1 MPRSALNDPGRLEL
15 MLDLDLLRPQVDPS
29 FDRVTA
35 LAATATGRPT
45 ALITFIG
52 PEGQWVG
59 SRYGWD
65 QPFHPLSES
74 FCIHTLIDDRFV
86 EVPDASVDPRF
97 VRNPLVVGKPAVRF
111 YAGYP
116 LQLGGHV
123 LGALCLLDQAP
134 GRLGE
139 SDAQTLE
146 RLAGLVCDL
155 LKLRLDRA
163 RAEGA
168 RLKATTLLEEMRRST
183 GQS

>member
-1 MPRSALNDPGRLEL
+1 MPKAALYDPGRLEL
-15 MLDLDLLRPQVDPS
+15 MRALDLLRPHVDPA

-45 ALITFIG
+45 ALITFLG
-52 PEGQWVG
+52 PEGQWVA

-74 FCIHTLIDDRFV
+74 FCIHTLIDDQFV
-86 EVPDASVDPRF
+86 EVCDAALDSRF
-97 VRNPLVVGKPAVRF
+97 VLNPLVTGKPAVRF

-123 LGALCLLDQAP
+123 LGALCLLDQMP
-134 GRLGE
+134 GHLIE
-139 SDAQTLE
+139 SDFLTLE

-163 RAEGA
+163 RAEEA
-168 RLKATTLLEEMRRST
+168 RHKAADLLEATKRSSGST
-183 GQS
+183 

>member
-1 MPRSALNDPGRLEL
+1 MPKSALYDPDRLEL
-15 MLDLDLLRPQVDPS
+15 LRTLDLLRPHVDHS

-45 ALITFIG
+45 ALITFLG
-52 PEGQWVG
+52 PDGQWVG

-74 FCIHTLIDDRFV
+74 FCIHTLIDDQFV
-86 EVPDASVDPRF
+86 EVRDAAVDPRF
-97 VRNPLVVGKPAVRF
+97 EQNALVTGKPAVRF

-116 LQLGGHV
+116 LQLAGHV
-123 LGALCLLDQAP
+123 LGALCVLGQTP
-134 GRLGE
+134 GRLTDPE
-139 SDAQTLE
+139 NLSLE

-163 RAEGA
+163 RAEEA
-168 RLKATTLLEEMRRST
+168 RQRSAALLEAT
-183 GQS
+183 KQSSP

>member
-1 MPRSALNDPGRLEL
+1 MPKSALNDPGRLEL
-15 MLDLDLLRPQVDPS
+15 MRNLDLLRPQVDAS

-35 LAATATGRPT
+35 LAASATGRPT
-45 ALITFIG
+45 ALITFLA

-59 SRYGWD
+59 SRFGWD

-74 FCIHTLIDDRFV
+74 FCIHTLLDDQFV
-86 EVPDASVDPRF
+86 EIPDASGDPRF
-97 VRNPLVVGKPAVRF
+97 AGNPLVTGQARVRF

-134 GRLGE
+134 RCLDQADRL
-139 SDAQTLE
+139 TLE
-146 RLAGLVCDL
+146 WLAGLVCDL

-163 RAEGA
+163 RAESA
-168 RLKATTLLEEMRRST
+168 HRKIASELEAMRSS
-183 GQS
+183 GPG